1 MFITFYNI
9 VITYYKTH
17 CQELFANYN
26 MQKIILIILFICYTK
41 HSNNKTLMSKEEYN
55 MLKSNLGHTMLDNK
69 IKSVAELSR
78 KVDISRETL
87 RKIYNGQ
94 RLETVSF
101 EIVVK
106 LCDFFKCQIK
116 DIIEYIPDETQE

>member
-1 MFITFYNI
+1 
-9 VITYYKTH
+9 
-17 CQELFANYN
+17 
-26 MQKIILIILFICYTK
+26 
-41 HSNNKTLMSKEEYN
+41 

-106 LCDFFKCQIK
+106 LCDFLVICQIVLMK
-116 DIIEYIPDETQE
+116 KFRL

>member
-1 MFITFYNI
+1 
-9 VITYYKTH
+9 
-17 CQELFANYN
+17 
-26 MQKIILIILFICYTK
+26 
-41 HSNNKTLMSKEEYN
+41 

-116 DIIEYIPDETQE
+116 DIIEYIPDETQEIV